1 MTSYR
6 HAENANHACTA
17 LARARSYDKLLV
29 LTIEDHEDTRLLLRV
44 LLERRGMRVIEAED
58 GIAGIAAAEK
68 LHPDLILM
76 DWSLP
81 RLDGLA
87 ALRLMRARPD
97 LRPIP
102 VIFLS
107 AHAAPGS
114 REAALS
120 AGCSEYI
127 VKPFEIDQLDR
138 ILSRYV
144 LLRRMDAF
152 GTNRLIQDY
161 PC

>member
-1 MTSYR
+1 MTSYI
-6 HAENANHACTA
+6 HADGTIPACTA
-17 LARARSYDKLLV
+17 LARANSYDKLLV
-29 LTIEDHEDTRLLLRV
+29 LTIEDHEDTRLLLRI
-44 LLERRGMRVIEAED
+44 LLERRGMRVIEAGD
-58 GIAGIAAAEK
+58 GVAGISAAEK

-87 ALRLMRARPD
+87 ALRLIRGRPD
-97 LRPIP
+97 LRLIP

-107 AHAAPGS
+107 AHAGPAS
-114 REAALS
+114 REAAMS

-138 ILSRYV
+138 VLRRQL
-144 LLRRMDAF
+144 LLRKMDSF

>member
-1 MTSYR
+1 
-6 HAENANHACTA
+6 
-17 LARARSYDKLLV
+17 
-29 LTIEDHEDTRLLLRV
+29 
-44 LLERRGMRVIEAED
+44 MRVIEADD
-58 GIAGIAAAEK
+58 GVAGISAAEK

-87 ALRLMRARPD
+87 ALRLIRARPD
-97 LRPIP
+97 LCLIP

-107 AHAAPGS
+107 AHAGPDS

-127 VKPFEIDQLDR
+127 VKPFEIDLLDR
-138 ILSRYV
+138 ILRRHL
-144 LLRRMDAF
+144 LLRKMDAF
-152 GTNRLIQDY
+152 GTNRFIQDY